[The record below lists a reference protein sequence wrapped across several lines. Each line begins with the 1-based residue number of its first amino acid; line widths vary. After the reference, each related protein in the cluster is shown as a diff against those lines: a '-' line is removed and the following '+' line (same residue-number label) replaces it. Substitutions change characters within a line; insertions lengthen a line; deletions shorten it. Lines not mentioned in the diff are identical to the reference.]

1 MFMLS
6 SSQQDCWCCV
16 CYWKFS

>member
-6 SSQQDCWCCV
+6 
-16 CYWKFS
+16 